1 MTGGKR
7 GAALLLVITIVGLLA
22 FLTAEFQRR
31 SHLEAVVAANTAQ
44 SLQAHML
51 VRSGY
56 AAAIA
61 ILRRDA
67 EEGGTDSRL
76 DLWAGPEGTST
87 QVVPVGEYAISLTI
101 EDATGKFPLG
111 SLVDQVGKPVPAR
124 VEAFER
130 FLGELKLQNADPA
143 ALTDALVDWMDK
155 DPTNDRFEFN
165 EKYEVPNSPLVH
177 LSELSR
183 IEGFAS
189 LSPEDMKKIVE
200 LTDTRA
206 DNGLNV
212 NTAPVE
218 VLMLLSPNFSRED
231 AQKLFEDLSTTPDSG
246 GGSVARYVTPDPRIF
261 KTAYG
266 SDRFRVRI
274 AADVFGV
281 VRKAECVVK
290 RDRTNKRIE
299 LSDWTQY

>member
-1 MTGGKR
+1 MKANR
-7 GAALLLVITIVGLLA
+7 GAALLLVITIIGLLA

-31 SHLEAVVAANTAQ
+31 SHVESVVAVNTQQA
-44 SLQAHML
+44 LQAHML

-67 EEGGTDSRL
+67 EENSIDSRM
-76 DLWAGPEGTST
+76 DLWAGMNGSGT

-101 EDATGKFPLG
+101 EDTMGKFPLS
-111 SLVDQVGKPVPAR
+111 SLVDQAGKPVPAR

-130 FLGELKLQNADPA
+130 FLGELKLQNADTG
-143 ALTDALVDWMDK
+143 ALADALVDWIDK
-155 DPTNDRFEFN
+155 DPTNDRFEYN
-165 EKYEVPNSPLVH
+165 EKYEVPNAPLAH

-183 IEGFAS
+183 IEGFAA

-200 LTDTRA
+200 KTDTRG

-231 AQKLFEDLSTTPDSG
+231 AQKLYDDLQTTPDNGSG
-246 GGSVARYVTPDPRIF
+246 VVTRYVTPDQRIF
-261 KTAYG
+261 KPTYN
-266 SDRFRVRI
+266 SDRFRVKI
-274 AADVFGV
+274 DADVFGV